1 MTIEKGHLVAGFLD
15 GLSLLRMWLK
25 KKLLQRLDQRDV
37 EPVELD
43 DGFSRVVCVVVP
55 GQLRRQNKIAFFHHA
70 LLTINRRIGAAP
82 FENEA
87 QSGGGVSVRPGVFS
101 RFHVLKRKLNGVGGG
116 LPLLERRI

>member
-25 KKLLQRLDQRDV
+25 KKLLQRLDQRDI
-37 EPVELD
+37 EPVEPD

-55 GQLRRQNKIAFFHHA
+55 GQLRRQNKIAFLHYA
-70 LLTINRRIGAAP
+70 LLTINRRIGSVP

-87 QSGGGVSVRPGVFS
+87 QSGRC
-101 RFHVLKRKLNGVGGG
+101 VGAAGRV
-116 LPLLERRI
+116 LPLSRTETKIEWCGWWPAAP